1 MKKQLLEGQTPKRK
15 FFGETSVFGFWRF
28 PTNCDNF
35 SGLGLQ
41 PLGSSWW
48 PSIAQFAPVRPWDPI
63 ASMLLLMWPEILFI
77 EPILSLYPKGTV
89 WCLLHSSCGHWG
101 RVALTCSPQIKH
113 SAQSCPE
120 GKKHHINQ
128 IEVFSILKSC
138 GLSLSSVAAWSQAP
152 FLLQLAL
159 APTAFQPQLRSNGW
173 GGRGG
178 FLGAKAW
185 GRLWYTRSGPFSQ
198 TDDPMAF
205 RRHRRCPI
213 MPGNCL
219 QPPPSLAGYW
229 MVGPSLE

>member
-1 MKKQLLEGQTPKRK
+1 VAIHSAIRSSAPLRSYCIHVVVDVARNPIYWAYIEPLSQRYCMVPSP
-15 FFGETSVFGFWRF
+15 FFMWPLRPGRSY
-28 PTNCDNF
+28 
-35 SGLGLQ
+35 LQ
-41 PLGSSWW
+41 PSNQTLC
-48 PSIAQFAPVRPWDPI
+48 
-63 ASMLLLMWPEILFI
+63 
-77 EPILSLYPKGTV
+77 PILP
-89 WCLLHSSCGHWG
+89 G
-101 RVALTCSPQIKH
+101 R
-113 SAQSCPE
+113 
-120 GKKHHINQ
+120 KKHHINQ